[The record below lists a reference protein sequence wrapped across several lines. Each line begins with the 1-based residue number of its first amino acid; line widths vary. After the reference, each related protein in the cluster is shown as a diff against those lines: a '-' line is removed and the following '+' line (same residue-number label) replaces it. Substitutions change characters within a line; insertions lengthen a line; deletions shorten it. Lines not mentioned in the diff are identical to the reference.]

1 MKIGNRIRDL
11 RKKSGLT
18 MKELAKRTGI
28 SYATIHRIEKGAQS
42 PSVAV
47 LSDIAHELG
56 QPIISFFK
64 NPFQKITIFKA
75 KEQPS
80 VKSGGHSLRL
90 VVPRGI
96 ISSHISV
103 SFGTLEEKS
112 TISPHSNSGH
122 ELAFII
128 NGHCIFKYDN
138 TEHPLKKGDAVF
150 FSGAPVHSVQAIEK
164 TQFLA
169 FYFRE
174 EE

>member
-28 SYATIHRIEKGAQS
+28 SYATIHRIETGALS

-56 QPIISFFK
+56 QPITSFFK
-64 NPFQKITIFKA
+64 KPSQKITVFKA
-75 KEQPS
+75 KEQP
-80 VKSGGHSLRL
+80 VIESGGHSLRL

-96 ISSHISV
+96 INNHISV
-103 SFGTLEEKS
+103 SLGTLEENA

-122 ELAFII
+122 ELSFVIS
-128 NGHCIFKYDN
+128 GHCIFKYDN
-138 TEHPLKKGDAVF
+138 KEHPLKAGDAVF
-150 FSGAPVHSVQAIEK
+150 FSGDTVHSVEVTEN

-169 FYFRE
+169 FYFKE
-174 EE
+174 ED